1 VGDCHSLG
9 YKAALPPHRTESAL
23 PLQYLPLHPQ
33 PLPQVAWLET
43 PVIMS
48 EKEQYDVRATP
59 DYNGHATASYVD
71 PATGIESKSGRI
83 LEASDLYGNIET
95 AEEYGY
101 VTRG

>member
-9 YKAALPPHRTESAL
+9 YKAAFPPHRTASAL
-23 PLQYLPLHPQ
+23 PLQYIPLHPL
-33 PLPQVAWLET
+33 PLPQVSWLEA

-48 EKEQYDVRATP
+48 EKEQYDVSATP
-59 DYNGHATASYVD
+59 DYNGHATAAYVD